1 MASVRLPWFVFAAIL
16 LGASISWWHAY
27 PELPERVA
35 SHFNGAG
42 VPNGWMTKDQ
52 FFTLSAFLV
61 ALAIFTGLLPPFLIS
76 KMNPSLINLPNKE
89 YWLAPGQHD
98 ATVAYFRLWF
108 AWFACGLLL
117 FVALVLR
124 VVVESNRSASPRL
137 PNGPFIALLLGFLVF
152 TAGCIVALHRRFSNT
167 EADNVN

>member
-108 AWFACGLLL
+108 AWFACGLLF
-117 FVALVLR
+117 FVALVSTGGGGKQPQR
-124 VVVESNRSASPRL
+124 VTQAPEWPVHRFAVGISCFYGRM
-137 PNGPFIALLLGFLVF
+137 
-152 TAGCIVALHRRFSNT
+152 HRRVASSIF
-167 EADNVN
+167 EY